1 MTLRLLLLGAAAL
14 ALHGCANAPRPNPHY
29 VLGTAYQ
36 AGGAWHY
43 PRETM
48 DLDETGIAAIAK
60 DSSTGLTTD
69 GERFSQSAMAGAH
82 PTLQLPAVARVT
94 NLENG
99 RQVVIRIND
108 RGSGNPHRL
117 MEVTRRTA
125 QLLGFPPSGLARV
138 RLELL
143 PQQSEDAADALPG
156 APKLTVATAP
166 RGAIQTVDLPP
177 PGANTAAVAPVP
189 AAAPVDAAK
198 PAAPPMR
205 LPETVTQTTP
215 NAGRLMVRLDT
226 FGEFQFAAVQ
236 QAKMAAY
243 GAHIVYLDQ
252 GRTHQFRVD
261 VGPLPSIAQADSVLD
276 RALANGIPDAR
287 IVVE

>member
-1 MTLRLLLLGAAAL
+1 LTLRPLLLGAAAL
-14 ALHGCANAPRPNPHY
+14 VLYGCANTPTPNPHY
-29 VLGTAYQ
+29 VLGHAYQ
-36 AGGAWHY
+36 ADGVWHY

-48 DLDETGIAAIAK
+48 DLDDTGIAAIAK
-60 DSSTGLTTD
+60 NSPTGLTTD
-69 GERFSQSAMAGAH
+69 GESFSQSAMAGAH
-82 PTLQLPAVARVT
+82 PTLQLPAIARVT

-117 MEVTRRTA
+117 MEVTHRTA

-143 PQQSEDAADALPG
+143 PQESEDAADALPG
-156 APKLTVATAP
+156 APKLAVAAAP
-166 RGAIQTVDLPP
+166 RGDIQATDLPP
-177 PGANTAAVAPVP
+177 PGSSMQAASPVP
-189 AAAPVDAAK
+189 IAAHLEAPK

-215 NAGRLMVRLDT
+215 NPGRLVVRLDT
-226 FGEFQFAAVQ
+226 FDEFQFAAVQ

-243 GAHIVYLDQ
+243 GAHIVYLVQ
-252 GRTHQFRVD
+252 GRTRQFRVD
-261 VGPLPSIAQADSVLD
+261 VGPLPSIPQADAVLD
-276 RALANGIPDAR
+276 RALAHGIPDAR